1 MGVKKESSSEDS
13 SSEEEAPKKN
23 ATPKKAAPAKKAAP
37 KKKES
42 SSEESSSFEEKEEAP
57 KKKAPAK
64 KAEAKKAEAKKEE
77 SSSSSGESSS
87 EEEMETDAPKKRAK
101 ETNGGP
107 AAKKAKE
114 EEEEEEEEDKDKRTL
129 FVRNLPFSVDEDQM
143 YELFNNYGTCQ
154 VRLLTD
160 RNTGKPKGIG
170 FVEYEKVKEMKAA
183 IADGDNL
190 YVGDRQALVKC
201 AADPKPE
208 GRQSFGNDRGGR
220 RGGRQSFGGE
230 RQERNDEATV
240 FVKNLPWSATQ
251 DSVWEMFGNNV
262 KNVRLPTDR
271 ETGRMKGFGYV
282 EFNSVD
288 GAKTASKGN
297 YALDGR
303 DLTVNM
309 AGDRPSFGG
318 TPR

>member
-1 MGVKKESSSEDS
+1 
-13 SSEEEAPKKN
+13 
-23 ATPKKAAPAKKAAP
+23 
-37 KKKES
+37 
-42 SSEESSSFEEKEEAP
+42 
-57 KKKAPAK
+57 
-64 KAEAKKAEAKKEE
+64 
-77 SSSSSGESSS
+77 
-87 EEEMETDAPKKRAK
+87 METDAPKKRAK
-101 ETNGGP
+101 EQNEGP

-114 EEEEEEEEDKDKRTL
+114 EEEEEDEFVEKDQRTL

-190 YVGDRQALVKC
+190 YVGDRQAFVKC

-220 RGGRQSFGGE
+220 GGGRGRGGDRGGRQSFGGE

-251 DSVWEMFGNNV
+251 DGVWEMFGNNV

-282 EFNSVD
+282 EFNSVEE
-288 GAKTASKGN
+288 AKTAAKGQ

-318 TPR
+318 TPRGGRGGRGGGFGRGRGGGRGRGAPSPGAAARKGAIQDFAGKKMTFDDSD